1 MCLNVIY
8 VLFCYFDLSIWMIC
22 ICDVSDITIPLLPLG
37 SCFVDSYADFL
48 GHLVFGP
55 TVPFCSFYHLNVTVL
70 VLCW

>member
-1 MCLNVIY
+1 MCLNVVY

-48 GHLVFGP
+48 VIWYLDRLYRFV
-55 TVPFCSFYHLNVTVL
+55 VSII
-70 VLCW
+70 

>member
-1 MCLNVIY
+1 
-8 VLFCYFDLSIWMIC
+8 MIC